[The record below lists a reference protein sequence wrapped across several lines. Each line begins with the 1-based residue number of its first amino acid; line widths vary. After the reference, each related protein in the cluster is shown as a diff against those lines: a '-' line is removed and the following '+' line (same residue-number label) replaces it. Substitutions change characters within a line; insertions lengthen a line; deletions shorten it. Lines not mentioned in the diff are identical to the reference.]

1 MPGYPSVKTQGSAHG
16 HARRRSLR
24 LNAGWVVLLFGAALA
39 WSQVGSHVVE
49 GTVRD
54 PSGALLPGAR
64 VTVQSKT
71 YKHSATTSNEGN
83 FSFHGVPEE
92 AITLMIEASG
102 FSSFRGSFPG
112 EQTRID
118 VALTLA
124 PVAQESAVTANRF
137 AINLNDTAESVRVLP
152 RQAFDITPGD
162 PVDVVLRQVPGF
174 TLFRRSDSR
183 EANPTSQGVSL
194 RGIGASGASRALV
207 LYYGAPLNDPFGG
220 WVYWGR
226 VPGQAVGSVEVLRGG
241 ASSLY
246 GGAALG
252 GVINILPSRLER
264 NLFSSEVSMA
274 TQGTPD
280 ISAVDSFKAGAW
292 QLANSAEIFRTGG
305 YILVPANLRGTVDTP
320 ADSSHQALETVLTR
334 TLHSGDLW
342 SLLSFYNETRD
353 NGTRVQKNDTQLWQI
368 IAGTDFLTRFGSFQ
382 LRGYGGGES
391 FNQTFSSVAA
401 DRNSESL
408 VNAQHVPSQNAG
420 ASLLWTGNLNQR
432 NLLVA
437 GADAGNVEGL
447 SEDLG
452 FAASRPRA
460 QVNSGG
466 RQLSSGTFV
475 QDMVRLTSRL
485 LLTAGGRYDNWNNYD
500 AQSQTVPF
508 VSTVQP
514 GLAHL
519 VEHSE
524 HAFTPRAAVLFNAN
538 SRLTLTASGYT
549 AFRPPTLNELYRTFR
564 LGSIVTAANAQLLAE
579 RLSGAEGGANI
590 LLARAR
596 IHAAFFWMQV
606 AKPIANVTLNVT
618 PSLTTN
624 QRQNLGRTRSRGVE
638 VDIQWRLRSIDL
650 RAGYQFVDAVVTD
663 FPANQH
669 LVGLQLPQ
677 VAPQQFTLQ
686 ATYAKQRWT
695 AALLARAASAQ
706 FEDDL
711 NRFSIDP
718 FFQLDSYVARR
729 LHNNVEI
736 FAGVENL
743 TAQRVVI
750 ARTPLVNVG
759 PPITGKV
766 GFKVR
771 FE

>member
-1 MPGYPSVKTQGSAHG
+1 VPGCASLKTRSSALG
-16 HARRRSLR
+16 QASLS
-24 LNAGWVVLLFGAALA
+24 LNLACIALLFGAGLA

-64 VTVQSKT
+64 VIVQSKS
-71 YKHSATTSNEGN
+71 YKHSATTSAEGN
-83 FSFHGVPEE
+83 FSFLGVPEE
-92 AITLMIEASG
+92 AITLTIEASG
-102 FSSFRGSFPG
+102 FSLFQRSFPG

-118 VALTLA
+118 VVLTLA
-124 PVAQESAVTANRF
+124 PVAQESTVTANRF

-152 RQAFDITPGD
+152 RQAFDVTPGD

-174 TLFRRSDSR
+174 ALFRRSDSR
-183 EANPTSQGVSL
+183 EANPTSQGASL
-194 RGIGASGASRALV
+194 RGIGASGASRAVV
-207 LYYGAPLNDPFGG
+207 LHEGAPLNDPFGG

-226 VPGQAVGSVEVLRGG
+226 VPGQSVGSVEVLRGG

-252 GVINILPSRLER
+252 GVINILPRRLDR

-280 ISAVDSFKAGAW
+280 VSAVDSFKADAW
-292 QLANSAEIFRTGG
+292 QLANSAEIFRTAG

-320 ADSSHQALETVLTR
+320 ADSSHQALETELTR
-334 TLHSGDLW
+334 ALHSGDLW
-342 SLLSFYNETRD
+342 TSLSFYNEARD
-353 NGTRVQKNDTQLWQI
+353 NGTRVQTNNTQLWQI
-368 IAGTDFLTRFGSFQ
+368 VAGTDFATRFGSFQ

-401 DRNSESL
+401 DRNSEAL
-408 VNAQHVPSQNAG
+408 VNAQHVPSQNVG
-420 ASLLWTGNLNQR
+420 ASLLWTGNFKR
-432 NLLVA
+432 NVLVA
-437 GADAGNVEGL
+437 GADAANVEGL

-452 FAASRPRA
+452 FVASRPRA

-514 GLAHL
+514 GLVHF

-524 HAFTPRAAVLFNAN
+524 HAFTPRAALLFNAS

-564 LGSIVTAANAQLLAE
+564 LGNTVTQANAQLVAE
-579 RLSGAEGGANI
+579 RLSGGEAGANL

-606 AKPIANVTLNVT
+606 ADPIANVTLSVT

-638 VDIQWRLRSIDL
+638 TDMQWRFRRIDL
-650 RAGYQFVDAVVTD
+650 RAGYQFVDAVVAA
-663 FPANQH
+663 FPANRQ

-677 VAPQQFTLQ
+677 IAPHQFTAQ
-686 ATYAKQRWT
+686 ATYASQRWT
-695 AALLARAASAQ
+695 AALLARATSAQ

-711 NRFSIDP
+711 NRLSLDP
-718 FFQLDSYVARR
+718 FFQLDGYVARR

-750 ARTPLVNVG
+750 ARTPLVNLG

-766 GFKVR
+766 GLKFQ